1 MAYTNLN
8 LGSRNDEVKR
18 LQQELINQGYDVGSS
33 GADGIYGA
41 KTQAAVKAYQQANNL
56 TVDGIAGNQTQ
67 TSLYSK
73 AAQQAPAQQTPAQ
86 TESPVKGVT
95 QEVYT
100 QMTEQY
106 KPSDN
111 VNNAW
116 AAIESLQ
123 QQLKGDTKYG
133 EDLDKIVADLMNRPA
148 FQYDVEKDPLFQ
160 QMLASQKAAGEKAM
174 EDTVARSAAL
184 TGGYGNSWAQSAG
197 QQAYDQ
203 QIRAAYDQLPQYY
216 QLAMN
221 AHNMETEDLMRK
233 YSLLS
238 EADQKEF
245 DRLMTEYGLATDAY
259 DRLYQQDRTGFEDR
273 KTTAQQ
279 LAGMMSSD
287 YWNNLQQ
294 EFAKE
299 QFEYQKEQDRIANHL
314 AAARA
319 YGSSGGSL
327 DAGDGDLDTL
337 MNGYSGGIEKA
348 KENMSE
354 MDFVSYLN
362 DLRVQVG
369 DEAKFGALLSAS
381 GLSANYL
388 NAQNEMLRADLKRR
402 IQAYGKNLNLNSG
415 EKQNFKTSILSTYKN
430 APFYDE
436 LVQLF
441 RYYRF

>member
-160 QMLASQKAAGEKAM
+160 QMLASQKEAGEKAM

-221 AHNMETEDLMRK
+221 AHNMETDDLMRK

-299 QFEYQKEQDRIANHL
+299 QFEYQKEQDRIANQL

-319 YGSSGGSL
+319 FDSSGKSL
-327 DAGDGDLDTL
+327 DAGDGDLETL

>member
-18 LQQELINQGYDVGSS
+18 LQQALINQGYDVGSS

-160 QMLASQKAAGEKAM
+160 QMLASQKEAGEKAM

-299 QFEYQKEQDRIANHL
+299 QFEYQKEQDRIANQL

-319 YGSSGGSL
+319 YGSSSESSGNDLMDHYLEGINAAKERLKTDQELAKYLQGAIGGL
-327 DAGDGDLDTL
+327 DEISQKMLLDKAGLG
-337 MNGYSGGIEKA
+337 MEAMYSKEDAFAEIDALAASKMSYQRRASEKA
-348 KENMSE
+348 AILERYKNTS
-354 MDFVSYLN
+354 FYN
-362 DLRVQVG
+362 DLVQ
-369 DEAKFGALLSAS
+369 
-381 GLSANYL
+381 
-388 NAQNEMLRADLKRR
+388 R
-402 IQAYGKNLNLNSG
+402 
-415 EKQNFKTSILSTYKN
+415 
-430 APFYDE
+430 
-436 LVQLF
+436 F

>member
-73 AAQQAPAQQTPAQ
+73 SAQQAPAQQTPAQ

-111 VNNAW
+111 VSNAW

-160 QMLASQKAAGEKAM
+160 QMLASQKEAGEKAM

-221 AHNMETEDLMRK
+221 AHNMETEELMRK

-299 QFEYQKEQDRIANHL
+299 QFEYQKEQDRIANQL

-319 YGSSGGSL
+319 YGSSRKSS
-327 DAGDGDLDTL
+327 DTEYDDK
-337 MNGYSGGIEKA
+337 MNSYVAAIKGAREKYSDVEFAEYLNGVLPQFSEAEQEVLLQLAEIKPNFLSNQNALA
-348 KENMSE
+348 KEHALTLIDGMKQSE
-354 MDFVSYLN
+354 M
-362 DLRVQVG
+362 
-369 DEAKFGALLSAS
+369 SAS
-381 GLSANYL
+381 
-388 NAQNEMLRADLKRR
+388 ELKRR
-402 IQAYGKNLNLNSG
+402 KEI
-415 EKQNFKTSILSTYKN
+415 ILQQYAT

-436 LVQLF
+436 LVQRF
-441 RYYRF
+441 RYHRI

>member
-1 MAYTNLN
+1 MAYSNLN

-33 GADGIYGA
+33 GADGIYGE
-41 KTQAAVKAYQQANNL
+41 KTQAAVRAYQHDNKL

-160 QMLASQKAAGEKAM
+160 QMLASQKEAGKKAM

-299 QFEYQKEQDRIANHL
+299 QFEYQKEQDRIANQL
-314 AAARA
+314 ASAKA
-319 YGSSGGSL
+319 YKSL
-327 DAGDGDLDTL
+327 DDEDDAL
-337 MNGYSGGIEKA
+337 MNGYLDGINAAKERAKTDQELAKYLQGAIGGLDEISQKLLLDQAGLGMEAMYSKEDAFAEIDALAKNKDISYQNRAMEKA
-348 KENMSE
+348 AILERYKNTS
-354 MDFVSYLN
+354 FYN
-362 DLRVQVG
+362 DLVQ
-369 DEAKFGALLSAS
+369 
-381 GLSANYL
+381 
-388 NAQNEMLRADLKRR
+388 R
-402 IQAYGKNLNLNSG
+402 
-415 EKQNFKTSILSTYKN
+415 
-430 APFYDE
+430 
-436 LVQLF
+436 F